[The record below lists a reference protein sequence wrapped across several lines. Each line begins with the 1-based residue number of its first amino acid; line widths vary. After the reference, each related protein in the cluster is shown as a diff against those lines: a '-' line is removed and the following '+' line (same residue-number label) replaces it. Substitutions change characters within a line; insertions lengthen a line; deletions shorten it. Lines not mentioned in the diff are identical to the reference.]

1 MELRSLTLCSADDLD
16 GIGKRGCIL
25 AASVMKTQTIADS
38 ILIASLAL
46 AVSLG
51 SVVLIYFYSQ
61 GVVVEGDAVTIL
73 GLGVC
78 ASPLIALLNVVF
90 VVRDF
95 RNGRQEAA
103 RLAAVL
109 SMAAAFLGVLPILL
123 AD

>member
-1 MELRSLTLCSADDLD
+1 
-16 GIGKRGCIL
+16 
-25 AASVMKTQTIADS
+25 MKTQTIADS
-38 ILIASLAL
+38 ILIATFALAL
-46 AVSLG
+46 SVGSL
-51 SVVLIYFYSQ
+51 VLIYFYSE
-61 GVVVEGDAVTIL
+61 GVVIEGDAATIL

-95 RNGRQEAA
+95 RNGRKDAA

-109 SMAAAFLGVLPILL
+109 SMAAAFVAVLPILL